1 MANPNALY
9 YKGIDRILKG
19 QTDIDTDTFKCVL
32 VDLDDYAL
40 TVAGATNATPI
51 VITTSSSHGL
61 SSGDSVAIAGVG
73 GNTNANGVFSITV
86 LSSTTFSLQNVREG
100 TDIAGNGAYTTGGY
114 VIKLS
119 VDEFLSDIPA
129 GARVATSASLSGVA
143 VSQGVVDWSDFSFTS
158 VTGDSSEAIVLYKD
172 TGTAS
177 TSALVGIYTYGTNLP
192 VTPNG
197 GDINVAWSN
206 GTSKVFRINN

>member
-40 TVAGATNATPI
+40 AVSGATNATPI
-51 VITTSSSHGL
+51 VVTTSATHGL
-61 SSGDSVAIAGVG
+61 STGDKVAICGVG

-86 LSSTTFSLQNVREG
+86 LSTTTFSVQDVRTG
-100 TDIAGNGAYTTGGY
+100 TDIAGSGSYTSGGY
-114 VIKLS
+114 VIKVS
-119 VDEFLSDIPA
+119 IDEFLSDIPS

-143 VSQGVVDWSDFSFTS
+143 VSQGVVDWSDFSFS
-158 VTGDSSEAIVLYKD
+158 AVTGDASEAIVLYKD

-177 TSALVGIYTYGTNLP
+177 TSALVALYTNGTNLP

-206 GTSKVFRINN
+206 GASKAFRINN